1 MQPES
6 IALWFFLFKTGGMP
20 AYTAVEIKAKLTI
33 LDEKIDKAEKEQ
45 ATTGA
50 GPGAGQHLER
60 GNLRAMY
67 LERERLSKEYERL
80 ELMETSVGG
89 KTLARFWRP

>member
-1 MQPES
+1 M
-6 IALWFFLFKTGGMP
+6 ADMP
-20 AYTAVEIKAKLTI
+20 AYSSVVLKAKLAV

-45 ATTGA
+45 VTSGA

-67 LERERLSKEYERL
+67 LERERLTKEIERMELL
-80 ELMETSVGG
+80 ESSGG
-89 KTLARFWRP
+89 SKTLARFGRPQ